1 MQDFKPNKRLI
12 ARIRE
17 IYDDNPKFHDLEID
31 DIISEIER
39 SDSIECLD
47 DLNELI
53 WDNNILQTEFVY
65 HYQAMKYLMD
75 NDPSMREAFEIASEY
90 GFDTKN
96 LNSCILAGLVAS
108 RQNEEDWHDLAR
120 TLDEEDFDDDGERR
134 HQLLGQ
140 LLDDEEEKD

>member
-1 MQDFKPNKRLI
+1 MEDFKPNKRLI

-31 DIISEIER
+31 DIIAEIER

-47 DLNELI
+47 DLNEII
-53 WDNNILQTEFVY
+53 WDSNILQTEFVY
-65 HYQAMKYLMD
+65 HYAAMKYLMD

-108 RQNEEDWHDLAR
+108 RQNEEDWHELAR